1 MKLQQIAYEK
11 DNLLSYAE
19 YGSPTGFPIL
29 IQHGIIASIKGA
41 AIFQQLLDMGT
52 RLICIARPGYGESS
66 PYEMKNIGAWG
77 RIVSVLIDELRL
89 SQFDIFGISSGA
101 PYAYAIGYACPEK
114 TRNIF
119 ILSGIPALYDEK
131 VLSFWP
137 YGVKKDAAQTE
148 MQTLARQ
155 IFFSSLSPEDL
166 ENDDIQ
172 DSMMNNCFG
181 VAQDLRIR
189 CMDWGFKL
197 SDVQS
202 PVILRHSRADESVP
216 FAAAEITAQLLPR
229 CRLDIRENDGHFSQ
243 AIVDNFIKT
252 SMAECYRKG

>member
-1 MKLQQIAYEK
+1 MKLKQIVYEK
-11 DNLLSYAE
+11 DNTLSYAD
-19 YGSPTGFPIL
+19 YGDPTGFPIL
-29 IQHGIIASIKGA
+29 VQHGIIASIKGA
-41 AIFQQLLDMGT
+41 AIFQQLLDLGT

-66 PYEMKNIGAWG
+66 PYEMKNIGDWG

-89 SQFDIFGISSGA
+89 SQFDLFGISSGA
-101 PYAYAIGYACPEK
+101 PYAYAIGNACPEK

-131 VLSFWP
+131 VLSFWH
-137 YGVKKDAAQTE
+137 YGVQKDAPLAE
-148 MQTLARQ
+148 MQTLAHE

-166 ENDDIQ
+166 QNDDIQ
-172 DSMMNNCFG
+172 DSMMNNGFG

-189 CMDWGFKL
+189 CRDWGFKL

-202 PVILRHSRADESVP
+202 PVIMRHSKADKSVP
-216 FAAAEITAQLLPR
+216 FAAAEVTAQLLPR

-243 AIVDNFIKT
+243 EIVDDFIQT